1 MLFVTQSAAVYGI
14 DARIVDIEIN
24 LQPVKGEAD
33 TASPVIIVG
42 LPDTAIRESRERIRA
57 AITNSSYF
65 FPFHKT
71 TINLAPADVRKEGA
85 SFDLPIALGILGAN
99 GDLGNFE
106 SLENTL
112 SVGELSLDGR
122 VRPVRGAL
130 SIALKARENG
140 VENLLMPEENATEA
154 AVVQGI
160 NVFGVRDLREAADI
174 SFALLSGKVPPV
186 QPLKL
191 DIKDL
196 RQDENKYRVDFAEVR
211 GQHSAKRA
219 LEISAAGAHAILLI
233 GPPGSGKT
241 MLAKR
246 LPTILPPLE
255 FEESLEITKIHSVAG
270 LTGKSGLVTD
280 RPFKNPHHTVSQA
293 GLIGGGSIPKPGEV
307 SLAHLGVL
315 FLDELPEF
323 DRNVLEVLRQP
334 MEDKQ
339 VTISR
344 AATSLTFP
352 SNFTLVASMNPC
364 PCGYFGST
372 RECKCSPPQIQ
383 RYVGKISGP
392 LMDRIDI
399 HIDVPAVN
407 FKELRGR
414 DVPPGESSQD
424 IRDRVLKAREIQ
436 LKRFAGENVFSN
448 SAMSPSQI
456 RKFCALDSDSE
467 NLLEKAMLKQGLSAR
482 AHDRIL
488 KVSRT
493 IADLDASENIKPNH
507 ISEAINYRSL
517 DRNYW
522 S

>member
-1 MLFVTQSAAVYGI
+1 MLFLTQSAAVYGI
-14 DARIVDIEIN
+14 DALIVDIEVN
-24 LQPVKGEAD
+24 LQPVKGETD
-33 TASPVIIVG
+33 SNPPVIVVG
-42 LPDTAIRESRERIRA
+42 LPDTAVRESRERIRA

-106 SLENTL
+106 ALENVL

-122 VRPVRGAL
+122 IRPVRGAL
-130 SIALKARENG
+130 SIALRARENG
-140 VENLLMPEENATEA
+140 IENLILPEENATEA
-154 AVVQGI
+154 AVVKDI
-160 NVFGVRDLREAADI
+160 NVYPVRDLRDAVEI
-174 SFALLSGKVPPV
+174 SKGILSGKGTPIP
-186 QPLKL
+186 PLKL
-191 DIKDL
+191 DISDIKNN
-196 RQDENKYRVDFAEVR
+196 ENKYRVDFSEVR
-211 GQHSAKRA
+211 GQQTAKRA
-219 LEISAAGAHAILLI
+219 LEIAAAGGHNLLMI
-233 GPPGSGKT
+233 GSPGSGKT

-255 FEESLEITKIHSVAG
+255 FEEALEITKIHSVAG
-270 LTGKSGLVTD
+270 LTGKNGLVTN
-280 RPFKNPHHTVSQA
+280 RPFKSPHHTVSQA

-323 DRNVLEVLRQP
+323 DRSTLEVLRQP

-344 AATSLTFP
+344 AASSLTFP

-364 PCGYFGST
+364 PCGYYGSS
-372 RECKCSPPQIQ
+372 RECKCSPPMIQ

-392 LMDRIDI
+392 LLDRIDI

-407 FKELRGR
+407 FKELRGKG
-414 DVPPGESSQD
+414 VPAGESSEA
-424 IRDRVLKAREIQ
+424 IRQRVIKAREIQ
-436 LKRFAGENVFSN
+436 LKRFAGDGVFSN
-448 SAMSPSQI
+448 SAMSSAQI
-456 RKFCALDSDSE
+456 RKFCVLDAESE
-467 NLLEKAMLKQGLSAR
+467 NLLERAMLKQGLSAR
-482 AHDRIL
+482 AQDRIL

-493 IADLDASENIKPNH
+493 IADLDASENIRPID
-507 ISEAINYRSL
+507 ISEAIGYRSL

>member
-1 MLFVTQSAAVYGI
+1 MLFLTQSAAVYGI
-14 DARIVDIEIN
+14 DALIVDIEVN
-24 LQPVKGEAD
+24 LQPVKSEVD
-33 TASPVIIVG
+33 TSPTILIVG

-57 AITNSSYF
+57 AITNSSFF

-99 GDLGNFE
+99 GDLGNGDG
-106 SLENTL
+106 LDDVL
-112 SVGELSLDGR
+112 SIGELSLDGR
-122 VRPVRGAL
+122 IRPVRGAL
-130 SIALKARENG
+130 SIALRARENG
-140 VENLLMPEENATEA
+140 IKNLLLPEENATEA
-154 AVVQGI
+154 AVVKEL
-160 NVFGVRDLREAADI
+160 NVYPVRDLREAVET
-174 SFALLSGKVPPV
+174 SKGLLNGRGTPVP
-186 QPLKL
+186 PLKL
-191 DIKDL
+191 DISDIKA
-196 RQDENKYRVDFAEVR
+196 DENIYRVDFAEVR
-211 GQHSAKRA
+211 GQQTAKRA
-219 LEISAAGAHAILLI
+219 LEIAAAGSHNLLMI
-233 GPPGSGKT
+233 GSPGSGKT

-255 FEESLEITKIHSVAG
+255 FEEALEITKIHSVAG
-270 LTGKSGLVTD
+270 LTGKTGLVTE

-307 SLAHLGVL
+307 SLSHLGV
-315 FLDELPEF
+315 FFIVELPEF
-323 DRNVLEVLRQP
+323 DRSVLEVLRQP

-352 SNFTLVASMNPC
+352 ASFMLIASMNPC
-364 PCGYFGST
+364 PCGYFGSK
-372 RECKCSPPQIQ
+372 RECRCSPPMIQ

-392 LMDRIDI
+392 LLDRIDI
-399 HIDVPAVN
+399 HVDVPAVN
-407 FKELRGR
+407 FKELRGTG
-414 DVPPGESSQD
+414 VPVGDSSAK
-424 IRDRVLKAREIQ
+424 IRERVIKARGIQ
-436 LKRFAGENVFSN
+436 LKRLQSEGVFSN
-448 SAMSPSQI
+448 SAMSSAQI

-467 NLLEKAMLKQGLSAR
+467 NLLERAMLKQGLSAR

-493 IADLDASENIKPNH
+493 IADLEASENIQPIH

-522 S
+522 T

>member
-1 MLFVTQSAAVYGI
+1 MLFLVQSAAVYGI
-14 DARIVDIEIN
+14 DALIVDIEVN

-33 TASPVIIVG
+33 TTSPVLIVG

-57 AITNSSYF
+57 AITNSSFF

-99 GDLGNFE
+99 GDLGNVE
-106 SLENTL
+106 GLENTL
-112 SVGELSLDGR
+112 SIGELSLDGR

-140 VENLLMPEENATEA
+140 IKNLLVPEENASEA
-154 AVVQGI
+154 AVVA
-160 NVFGVRDLREAADI
+160 GVDVYPIRDLRQAVGVALDLQTDSKANFQPLHLDI
-174 SFALLSGKVPPV
+174 S
-186 QPLKL
+186 
-191 DIKDL
+191 DIKNA
-196 RQDENKYRVDFAEVR
+196 ETKYRADFSEVR
-211 GQHSAKRA
+211 GQASAKRA
-219 LEISAAGAHAILLI
+219 LEIAAAGGHNILLI

-255 FEESLEITKIHSVAG
+255 FEEALEITKIHSVAG
-270 LTGKSGLVTD
+270 LTGKSGLVTS
-280 RPFKNPHHTVSQA
+280 RPFKSPHHTVSQA

-315 FLDELPEF
+315 FLDEFPEF
-323 DRNVLEVLRQP
+323 DRGVLEVMRQP
-334 MEDKQ
+334 MEDKN

-344 AATSLTFP
+344 AASSLTFP
-352 SNFTLVASMNPC
+352 SNFMLVASMNPC
-364 PCGYFGST
+364 PCGYFGSK
-372 RECKCSPPQIQ
+372 RECRCSPPQIQ

-392 LMDRIDI
+392 LLDRIDI

-407 FKELRGR
+407 FKELRGK
-414 DVPPGESSQD
+414 DVPAGESSAI
-424 IRDRVLKAREIQ
+424 IRERVIAAREIQ
-436 LKRFAGENVFSN
+436 LKRLSGDSVFSN
-448 SAMSPSQI
+448 SAMSPTQI
-456 RKFCALDSDSE
+456 RSFCALDADSE
-467 NLLEKAMLKQGLSAR
+467 NLLERAMLRQGLSAR

-493 IADLDASENIKPNH
+493 IADLEGSENIQPTH

-522 S
+522 T

>member
-1 MLFVTQSAAVYGI
+1 MLFLTQSAAVYGI
-14 DARIVDIEIN
+14 DALIVDIEVN
-24 LQPVKGEAD
+24 LQPIKGETD
-33 TASPVIIVG
+33 NSPSVLIVG

-85 SFDLPIALGILGAN
+85 SFDLPIALAILGAN
-99 GDLGNFE
+99 GDLGNFDG
-106 SLENTL
+106 LENTL
-112 SVGELSLDGR
+112 SIGELSLDGR
-122 VRPVRGAL
+122 VRAVRGAL
-130 SIALKARENG
+130 SIALRCRENG
-140 VENLLMPEENATEA
+140 IKNLLLPEENATEA
-154 AVVQGI
+154 AVVQEI
-160 NVFGVRDLREAADI
+160 NVFPIRYLRQAAEI
-174 SFALLSGKVPPV
+174 AQGLQSGRGTPIP
-186 QPLKL
+186 PLKL
-191 DIKDL
+191 DIKDIKSA
-196 RQDENKYRVDFAEVR
+196 ENKYRVDFSEVR
-211 GQHSAKRA
+211 GQSSAKRA
-219 LEISAAGAHAILLI
+219 LEIASAGGHNILMI
-233 GPPGSGKT
+233 GSPGSGKT

-255 FEESLEITKIHSVAG
+255 FEEAIEITKIHSVAG
-270 LTGKSGLVTD
+270 LTGKSGLITQ

-323 DRNVLEVLRQP
+323 DRSTLEVLRQP
-334 MEDKQ
+334 MEDKE

-344 AATSLTFP
+344 AAMSLTFP
-352 SNFTLVASMNPC
+352 ANFMLVASMNPC
-364 PCGYFGST
+364 PCGYYGSQ
-372 RECKCSPPQIQ
+372 RDCKCSPPIIQ

-407 FKELRGR
+407 FKELRGKG
-414 DVPPGESSQD
+414 VPIGESSET
-424 IRDRVLKAREIQ
+424 IRAKVIKAREIQ
-436 LKRFAGENVFSN
+436 IARLSGENVYSN

-456 RKFCALDSDSE
+456 RKFCALDTESE
-467 NLLEKAMLKQGLSAR
+467 NLLERAMLKQGLSAR

-493 IADLDASENIKPNH
+493 IADLDASENIQPEH

-522 S
+522 T

>member
-1 MLFVTQSAAVYGI
+1 MLFLTQSASVYGI
-14 DARIVDIEIN
+14 DALIVDIEVN

-33 TASPVIIVG
+33 TNPPVIVVG
-42 LPDTAIRESRERIRA
+42 LPDTAVRESRERIRA

-106 SLENTL
+106 NLENVL
-112 SVGELSLDGR
+112 SIGELSLDGR
-122 VRPVRGAL
+122 IRPVRGAL
-130 SIALKARENG
+130 SIALRARENG
-140 VENLLMPEENATEA
+140 IENLILPEENATEA
-154 AVVQGI
+154 AVVKDI
-160 NVFGVRDLREAADI
+160 NVYPAGDLRGAVEI
-174 SFALLSGKVPPV
+174 SKAILTGKPTPV
-186 QPLKL
+186 APLKL
-191 DIKDL
+191 DISDIKTD
-196 RQDENKYRVDFAEVR
+196 DNKYRFDFSEVR
-211 GQHSAKRA
+211 GQQTAKRA
-219 LEISAAGAHAILLI
+219 LEIAAAGGHNLLMI
-233 GPPGSGKT
+233 GSPGSGKT

-255 FEESLEITKIHSVAG
+255 FEEALEITKIHSVAG
-270 LTGKSGLVTD
+270 LTGKTGLVTN
-280 RPFKNPHHTVSQA
+280 RPFKSPHHTVSQA

-323 DRNVLEVLRQP
+323 DRSTLEVLRQP

-364 PCGYFGST
+364 PCGYYGSS
-372 RECKCSPPQIQ
+372 RECKCSPPMIQ

-392 LMDRIDI
+392 LLDRIDI

-407 FKELRGR
+407 FKELRGKG
-414 DVPPGESSQD
+414 VPAGERSEI
-424 IRDRVLKAREIQ
+424 IRQRVIKAREIQ
-436 LKRFAGENVFSN
+436 LKRFAGDGIFSN
-448 SAMSPSQI
+448 SAMSPAQI
-456 RKFCALDSDSE
+456 RTFCALDTESE
-467 NLLEKAMLKQGLSAR
+467 NLLERAMLKQGLSAR

-493 IADLDASENIKPNH
+493 IADLDDKENIETTH
-507 ISEAINYRSL
+507 ISEAISYRSL

-522 S
+522 T